1 MIFINPKT
9 DYAFKKIF
17 CSSESKDILIS
28 FLNALIYEGNPTIQD
43 LEIINQNL
51 PRQLESLKDTYL
63 NVTAK
68 LDDGSLVI
76 IEILVL
82 NVQYSG
88 NRVLYNAATTYAF
101 QLQRG
106 EGYRMLKPL
115 IALTITDFEMFRN
128 SPNLIS
134 RFVYKEVKSNL
145 NYPEDAMNLVFVELP
160 KFHKEASQ
168 LETLTDKWIYFM
180 KYARILSEVPE
191 TIDSVPEIHKAFD
204 LANQARLSRE
214 EVEVLERREQFIHD
228 QQGAIIKAFEEARQA
243 GIQEAREER
252 KREETLAIARQLLSQ
267 LDNATIAQV
276 TGLSVEDVQN
286 LRSTNS

>member
-1 MIFINPKT
+1 MTFINPKI

-17 CSSESKDILIS
+17 GSSESTDILIS
-28 FLNALIYEGNPTIQD
+28 FLNALIYEGNPTIED
-43 LEIINQNL
+43 LEIINPNL
-51 PRQLESLKDTYL
+51 PPKVEGLKDTYL
-63 NVTAK
+63 DVKAK
-68 LDDGSLVI
+68 LSDGTLVI
-76 IEILVL
+76 IEMQVL

-145 NYPEDAMNLVFVELP
+145 NYPENAMNLVFVELP
-160 KFHKEASQ
+160 KFHQEASQ

-180 KYARILSEVPE
+180 KYARSLSEVPE
-191 TIDSVPEIHKAFD
+191 TMNSVPEIHKAFD
-204 LANQARLSRE
+204 LANEARLSRE
-214 EVEVLERREQFIHD
+214 EVETLERREQFIHD

-243 GIQEAREER
+243 GIQEARQER
-252 KREETLAIARQLLSQ
+252 KREETLAIAQKLLSQ
-267 LDNATIAQV
+267 LDNAMISQA
-276 TGLSVEDVQN
+276 TGLTVEDVQN
-286 LRSTNS
+286 LRGDS

>member
-1 MIFINPKT
+1 MTFINPKT

-17 CSSESKDILIS
+17 GSSESKDILIS
-28 FLNALIYEGNPTIQD
+28 FLNALVYEGNPTIED

-51 PRQLESLKDTYL
+51 PPQLEGLKNTYL
-63 NVTAK
+63 DVTAK
-68 LDDGSLVI
+68 LDDGTLVI

-115 IALTITDFEMFRN
+115 ISLTITDFEMFRN

-134 RFVYKEVKSNL
+134 IFVYKEVESNL
-145 NYPEDAMNLVFVELP
+145 NYPENAMNLVFVELP

-180 KYARILSEVPE
+180 KYARSLSEVPE
-191 TIDSVPEIHKAFD
+191 TMDSVPEIHKAFD
-204 LANQARLSRE
+204 LANEARLSRE
-214 EVEVLERREQFIHD
+214 EVEALERREQFIHD

-243 GIQEAREER
+243 GIQEARQER
-252 KREETLAIARQLLSQ
+252 KREEKLTIARQLLSR
-267 LDNATIAQV
+267 LDDETISQT
-276 TGLSVEDVQN
+276 TGLSLEDVRN
-286 LRSTNS
+286 LRSPDS

>member
-1 MIFINPKT
+1 MTFINPKT

-17 CSSESKDILIS
+17 GSSESKDILIS
-28 FLNALIYEGNPTIQD
+28 FLNALVYEGNPTIED

-51 PRQLESLKDTYL
+51 PPQLEGLKDTYL
-63 NVTAK
+63 DVTAK
-68 LDDGSLVI
+68 LDDGTLVI

-115 IALTITDFEMFRN
+115 ISLTITDFEMFRN

-134 RFVYKEVKSNL
+134 IFVYKEVESNL
-145 NYPEDAMNLVFVELP
+145 NYPENAMNLVFVELP

-180 KYARILSEVPE
+180 KYARSLSEVPE
-191 TIDSVPEIHKAFD
+191 TMDSVPEIHKAFD
-204 LANQARLSRE
+204 LANEARLSRE
-214 EVEVLERREQFIHD
+214 EVEALERREQFIHD

-243 GIQEAREER
+243 GIQEARQER
-252 KREETLAIARQLLSQ
+252 KREEKLTIARQLLSR
-267 LDNATIAQV
+267 LDDETISQT
-276 TGLSVEDVQN
+276 TGLSLEDVRN
-286 LRSTNS
+286 LRSPDS